1 MAIHIN
7 DLKNL
12 KMYRG
17 TNKLFIPLAKDNNKK
32 GSLIYLLTP
41 NLDSS
46 IDMINSPMVINRNW
60 FKSYYV
66 DKSINAIIKSDTG
79 EIQEFVQYEDDTVVA
94 LMEGKLSSKDRKKLP
109 DSEFGIPETRSFP
122 LNDVAHVKAAIR
134 MFNHCPVEHEEKL
147 AKRIIKKIKQ
157 YGITD
162 IEVSEENRFH
172 EFWHPIK
179 ETDASYLFP
188 FPMEYITDYR
198 FTHYKKA
205 DEIKKESKECL
216 KIVKNPMDFKP
227 VSEMFTNAKFLVKC
241 YDEEENL
248 AGFAVAYKHPIYG
261 WEYGVYLEDS
271 CFDNDDAKE
280 EITKYLIYVYREYMY
295 SNQGLNSTKRYDINV
310 FSINRDKVL
319 IKNIKLSYFQKNIL
333 GNLKKNILGKEEPKT
348 ERKMQ
353 YPVVTININLFG
365 SQIVK
370 QEAAVYK
377 KNRFPFYSYEI
388 GKDGEHKWYE
398 QKSPL
403 IKVYMSKD
411 EQNKFIKY
419 ELPFLTIEARSDGKK
434 AYYRTK
440 TLFKD
445 TTIEK
450 DINNESF
457 SLKNVIGETYL
468 QIGNMAYFPNDDIFY
483 EDAVDNKLRQY
494 MYDDRIRTQK
504 ELFDVYAVV
513 KDQCPVI
520 KLTKVNVA
528 AYKGLN
534 LFFDISY
541 YNKLFIDNNNKLG
554 EQGLK
559 VYAET
564 LHRFLNN
571 KSIDK
576 EYKLKTI
583 FIPVLDYYNKN
594 ANVFDY
600 TKDINPIST
609 IVRLIKKGNF
619 DQLKKIF
626 GSNDVIFFGQ
636 NSYFKVNFS
645 EFQKSQLPKFI
656 TNINNIFNRAVPTDD
671 EMVQDSP
678 DAIVTDIV
686 DKLEK
691 SQGIELYGALG
702 SLSVLTKMA
711 EKPVPDNKT
720 KEGKKE
726 TQTKPQK
733 SSEPKKSTPKQV
745 KPKDKDDKVKTEKE
759 VSKEVTEKKKEELVA
774 KIQDAAAT
782 STSTEEAL
790 DKLDN
795 DEYIANLIQ
804 DISDEESTEIK
815 ASATRKARINTL
827 SDDLKTKKIKGKSVR
842 ELIEK
847 SEDIADNKPLEVTS
861 ANINSINNDQWDNL
875 QYINFNEEYD
885 VDEDI
890 MAILNFFSTRTV
902 PVGIRDVQVENT
914 TTSED
919 LKETWTVQCEDIS
932 GTRFNLKFDIP
943 LLKNNRFMR
952 IKGNDKT
959 INAQLMNLPIIKT
972 ESDTA
977 QITTNY
983 NKIFFYQFGSAIG
996 KSNVVTG
1003 KLIKALDKYTGK
1015 SIITRNGS
1023 NNITALKYEIPMDY
1037 ADIGK
1042 GYVTISYKG
1051 TTFYFD
1057 QDEIREKYADKID
1070 LSKGLP
1076 IGYDGKQIIYSDG
1089 SKFCASI
1096 IVETLYEDKEFAQ
1109 YYDEAKPSVKYAYSQ
1124 ASILNTKIPVIVICA
1139 YCEGLIKT
1147 LNKAMIE
1154 YKVVDKREKVDVTE
1168 WDMIK
1173 FSDGYIYYKIN
1184 YNSSLLMNGLKECN
1198 TESYSIKDINTK
1210 TMWTE
1215 QLDHFGGRIKA
1226 DGLDNFYDLMFDPI
1240 TKRVCK
1246 MYKLPEEFC
1255 EGLIYSNN
1263 LLSDTK
1269 FNKHTDIS
1277 GNRFRTNE
1285 IIAGYAY
1292 KELAKSYA
1300 DYRTKLKKQGKA
1312 TMTIKQSAI
1321 IDAIMADSTAS
1332 DASTIND
1339 LWYAEANNTVSFK
1352 GLSGLNSDRSY
1363 SLEKR
1368 TFDESMINTVGMST
1382 GFAGTVGVSRVA
1394 TTNANVNGKRGYI
1407 SGEVDK
1413 NKMNDVN
1420 TMTTAEN
1427 LTPMCTTH
1435 DDPFRLAMSYVQRTK
1450 HDMRV
1455 AGGDPLLITNGMDD
1469 ALSVFTPDVFT
1480 FNAKQDGR
1488 VIERD
1493 DDHIVVQ
1500 YGDGSIDY
1508 VDLNN
1513 KVYKNSDGGFY
1524 TSIKLE
1530 PAKGLGKTVKKG
1542 QLIAYDPQS
1551 YTVNCGYDD
1560 SATYNQ
1566 GTFAKIAIITSDKG
1580 FEDSCVVSSY
1590 LSDALSSNVIMEVPV
1605 TLSKNTNVFNMVKP
1619 GDKVQEGDPLL
1630 IIQNT
1635 FEDNDVNVLLKN
1647 LVDDEDTVT
1656 SLGRIP
1662 IKSHNTGY
1670 IEDIRIYRTCEL
1682 DEMSPSLKKIVTEY
1696 EKKENKRA
1704 AQVAKY
1710 DETLAKQYKA
1720 QKLEQDGKLKG
1731 VEDGV
1736 LIEIFVSYK
1745 DDFSVGDKLIFLGA
1759 QKGVAK
1765 EVIPAGQEPTSSYR
1779 PNEPIDAIASML
1791 SFDKRMCCAP
1801 LQYTLIGK
1809 GLVELDRQVKDI
1821 MGIKQEYSIRHDFK

>member
-1 MAIHIN
+1 
-7 DLKNL
+7 
-12 KMYRG
+12 
-17 TNKLFIPLAKDNNKK
+17 
-32 GSLIYLLTP
+32 
-41 NLDSS
+41 
-46 IDMINSPMVINRNW
+46 
-60 FKSYYV
+60 
-66 DKSINAIIKSDTG
+66 
-79 EIQEFVQYEDDTVVA
+79 
-94 LMEGKLSSKDRKKLP
+94 
-109 DSEFGIPETRSFP
+109 
-122 LNDVAHVKAAIR
+122 
-134 MFNHCPVEHEEKL
+134 
-147 AKRIIKKIKQ
+147 
-157 YGITD
+157 
-162 IEVSEENRFH
+162 
-172 EFWHPIK
+172 
-179 ETDASYLFP
+179 
-188 FPMEYITDYR
+188 MEYITDYR
-198 FTHYKKA
+198 FTHYKK
-205 DEIKKESKECL
+205 DEIKPEVKECMSL
-216 KIVKNPMDFKP
+216 VKNPLDIKP
-227 VSEMFTNAKFLVKC
+227 VSEMMTNARFLVKC
-241 YDEEENL
+241 YDEENNL
-248 AGFAVAYKHPIYG
+248 AGFAVAYKHPVYG
-261 WEYGVYLEDS
+261 WEYGVYLDDD
-271 CFDNDDAKE
+271 CFDNEDAKE

-295 SNQGLNSTKRYDINV
+295 SHQGLTNTKLFNINV
-310 FSINRDKVL
+310 FSINRDKTL
-319 IKNIKLSYFQKNIL
+319 IKNIKLSYIQKNNAL
-333 GNLKKNILGKEEPKT
+333 GKAIKLNALGKEK
-348 ERKMQ
+348 ERKGF
-353 YPVVTININLFG
+353 YPLVNININVFG

-370 QEAAVYK
+370 QE
-377 KNRFPFYSYEI
+377 SCSI
-388 GKDGEHKWYE
+388 
-398 QKSPL
+398 
-403 IKVYMSKD
+403 
-411 EQNKFIKY
+411 
-419 ELPFLTIEARSDGKK
+419 
-434 AYYRTK
+434 
-440 TLFKD
+440 
-445 TTIEK
+445 
-450 DINNESF
+450 
-457 SLKNVIGETYL
+457 IGENCIR
-468 QIGNMAYFPNDDIFY
+468 IGDRAYFPNDEIFY

-504 ELFDVYAVV
+504 ELFDVYGVI
-513 KDQCPVI
+513 KSSCPSI

-534 LFFDISY
+534 LYFDISY
-541 YNKLFIDNNNKLG
+541 YNNLFIENNTKLG

-564 LHRFLNN
+564 LRRFLNN
-571 KSIDK
+571 KTIDK
-576 EYKLKTI
+576 EYKVKTI

-594 ANVFDY
+594 ANIFDY

-609 IVRLIKKGNF
+609 IVRLIKKGNSE
-619 DQLKKIF
+619 LIHKIF
-626 GSNDVIFFGQ
+626 GNNNVIFFGQ

-645 EFQKSQLPKFI
+645 NFQKSQLPRFI
-656 TNINNIFNRAVPTDD
+656 TNINNIFNKSIPTDD

-702 SLSVLTKMA
+702 ALSILSKSA
-711 EKPVPDNKT
+711 EKSIPDNKT
-720 KEGKKE
+720 KTGTKE
-726 TQTKPQK
+726 TQTKPK
-733 SSEPKKSTPKQV
+733 EDKKPVQKQV
-745 KPKDKDDKVKTEKE
+745 KVKDKTTDKPKSEKE
-759 VSKEVTEKKKEELVA
+759 VSKEVTEKKKEELVSR
-774 KIQDAAAT
+774 IQNAAET
-782 STSTEEAL
+782 STSTEEAI
-790 DKLDN
+790 DKLNN

-804 DISDEESTEIK
+804 DIADEESTEIK

-827 SDDLKTKKIKGKSVR
+827 SDDLKGKKVKGKSVK

-847 SEDIADNKPLEVTS
+847 SEDIADSKPLEVTS

-932 GTRFNLKFDIP
+932 GTRFTLKFDIP

-1003 KLIKALDKYTGK
+1003 KLIKALNNYTGK

-1096 IVETLYEDKEFAQ
+1096 IAEALCEDKEFAQ

-1124 ASILNTKIPVIVICA
+1124 ASILNTKMPVIVICA

-1147 LNKAMIE
+1147 LNKAAIE
-1154 YKVVDKREKVDVTE
+1154 YKITDKREKYDVTE
-1168 WDMIK
+1168 WDIIK

-1198 TESYSIKDINTK
+1198 TEDYSIKDINTK

-1226 DGLDNFYDLMFDPI
+1226 DGLDNFNDLMFDPI
-1240 TKRVCK
+1240 TQRVCR
-1246 MYKLPEEFC
+1246 MYKLPEEFV

-1269 FNKHTDIS
+1269 FNKHTDIT
-1277 GNRFRTNE
+1277 GNRFRSNE
-1285 IIAGYAY
+1285 IIAGYTY
-1292 KELAKSYA
+1292 KELSKSYA

-1368 TFDESMINTVGMST
+1368 TYDESMTNVIGMST
-1382 GFAGTVGVSRVA
+1382 GFAGTVGVTRVA
-1394 TTNANVNGKRGYI
+1394 TTNANINSKRGYI
-1407 SGEVDK
+1407 ADSSNDK
-1413 NKMNDVN
+1413 SKMNDVN
-1420 TMTTAEN
+1420 TMTVAEN

-1469 ALSVFTPDVFT
+1469 ALSIFTPDVFT

-1488 VIERD
+1488 IIERD

-1500 YGDGSIDY
+1500 YKDGSIDY

-1530 PAKGLGKTVKKG
+1530 PSKDLGKTVKKG

-1560 SATYNQ
+1560 NATYNQ
-1566 GTFAKIAIITSDKG
+1566 GTLAKIAIITSDKG

-1590 LSDALSSNVIMEVPV
+1590 ISDALSSNVIMEVPV
-1605 TLSKNTNVFNMVKP
+1605 TLSKNTNVFNMVNV

-1662 IKSHNTGY
+1662 IKSNNTGY
-1670 IEDIRIYRTCEL
+1670 IEDIRIYRTCEI

-1696 EKKENKRA
+1696 EKKENKKA
-1704 AQVAKY
+1704 SQVAKY

-1765 EVIPAGQEPTSSYR
+1765 EVIPEGEEPTSSYR
-1779 PNEPIDAIASML
+1779 PEEPIDAIASMV

-1801 LQYTLIGK
+1801 LQYTLMSK
-1809 GLVELDRQVKDI
+1809 ALVELDRQVKDI
-1821 MGIKQEYSIRHDFK
+1821 MGIKHENNIRHEFK

>member
-1 MAIHIN
+1 MAVHVN

-17 TNKLFIPLAKDNNKK
+17 ANKLFIPLAKDDNKK

-41 NLDSS
+41 DLNSS
-46 IDMINSPMVINRNW
+46 IDMINSEMIINRNW
-60 FKSYYV
+60 FKSYFV
-66 DKSINAIIKSDTG
+66 DKSINAIIKTDTG
-79 EIQEFVQYEDDTVVA
+79 EIQEFVQYEDETVTA
-94 LMEGKLSSKDRKKLP
+94 LLEGKLKAKERNKLP

-157 YGITD
+157 YNITD
-162 IEVSEENRFH
+162 IHVSEENRFN
-172 EFWHPIK
+172 EYFKPIK

-188 FPMEYITDYR
+188 FPIEYVTDYR
-198 FTHYKKA
+198 FTHYKKEK
-205 DEIKKESKECL
+205 EIKAHTKECL
-216 KIVKNPMDFKP
+216 AIVKNSSDIRN
-227 VSEMFTNAKFLVKC
+227 VSEMFTSTKFLIMC
-241 YDEEENL
+241 YDEEETL
-248 AGFAVAYKHPIYG
+248 AGFGLAYKHPIYG
-261 WEYGVYLEDS
+261 WEYGIYLEDS
-271 CFDNDDAKE
+271 CFANLDARE
-280 EITKYLIYVYREYMY
+280 EITKYLIYILKEYNY
-295 SNQGLNSTKRYDINV
+295 THQGPNSTKIESINV
-310 FSINRDKVL
+310 FSINNDKEL
-319 IKNIKLSYFQKNIL
+319 IKRIKLSYF
-333 GNLKKNILGKEEPKT
+333 KK
-348 ERKMQ
+348 
-353 YPVVTININLFG
+353 NLFG
-365 SQIVK
+365 KKKERKKDRTMCYPMVSISLFSINMSTVANVK
-370 QEAAVYK
+370 D
-377 KNRFPFYSYEI
+377 S
-388 GKDGEHKWYE
+388 
-398 QKSPL
+398 
-403 IKVYMSKD
+403 KVVK
-411 EQNKFIKY
+411 
-419 ELPFLTIEARSDGKK
+419 
-434 AYYRTK
+434 
-440 TLFKD
+440 
-445 TTIEK
+445 
-450 DINNESF
+450 ESF
-457 SLKNVIGETYL
+457 SLNNVIGETYI
-468 QIGNMAYFPNDDIFY
+468 QIGENAYFPTDDIFY

-513 KDQCPVI
+513 KDQCPSI
-520 KLTKVNVA
+520 KFTKLNVSQ
-528 AYKGLN
+528 YKGLN

-541 YNKLFIDNNNKLG
+541 YNRLFIENNNKLG

-559 VYAET
+559 VYSET
-564 LHRFLNN
+564 LRRFLNN
-571 KSIDK
+571 KTIDK
-576 EYKLKTI
+576 EYSVKTI
-583 FIPVLDYYNKN
+583 FIPVLDYYHKD
-594 ANVFDY
+594 ANIFDY
-600 TKDINPIST
+600 NKDLNPISA
-609 IVRLIKKGNF
+609 IVRLIKRDKLDELKG
-619 DQLKKIF
+619 IF
-626 GSNDVIFFGQ
+626 GNNNVIFFGQ
-636 NSYFKVNFS
+636 SSYFKVNFH
-645 EFQKSQLPKFI
+645 EFNKTQLQRFI
-656 TNINNIFNRAVPTDD
+656 ANINNIFNRSIPTDD
-671 EMVQDSP
+671 EMVTDSP

-686 DKLEK
+686 DQIEK
-691 SQGIELYGALG
+691 SQNVELYGALG
-702 SLSVLTKMA
+702 KLSILSKSK
-711 EKPVPDNKT
+711 EEPKPDNKT
-720 KEGKKE
+720 KDGKKE

-733 SSEPKKSTPKQV
+733 SSEEPVKKATSTKQV
-745 KPKDKDDKVKTEKE
+745 KVKDKNDVPKTEKE
-759 VSKEVTEKKKEELVA
+759 VAKEVTEKKKEELVA

-795 DEYIANLIQ
+795 DDYIANLIQ
-804 DISDEESTEIK
+804 DISDEESTEVK
-815 ASATRKARINTL
+815 ASATRKARINSL
-827 SDDLKTKKIKGKSVR
+827 SDEFQKKNVKGKSVK
-842 ELIEK
+842 ELIQA
-847 SEDIADNKPLEVTS
+847 SELTYDGKALQTTS

-885 VDEDI
+885 VNEDI
-890 MAILNFFSTRTV
+890 VNILHFFSTRTV
-902 PVGIRDVQVENT
+902 PVGIIDIDVVDT
-914 TTSED
+914 STSED
-919 LKETWTVQCEDIS
+919 LKETWTVKCEDIG
-932 GTRFNLKFDIP
+932 GTRFSLKFDIP
-943 LLKNNRFMR
+943 LLKNHRFMR

-1015 SIITRNGS
+1015 AIMTRNGS
-1023 NNITALKYEIPMDY
+1023 NSMTALKYEIPMDY

-1042 GYVTISYKG
+1042 GYVTISYKN

-1057 QDEIREKYADKID
+1057 QDEIREKYSDKID

-1076 IGYDGKQIIYSDG
+1076 IGYDGKQVIYSDG

-1096 IVETLYEDKEFAQ
+1096 IAEALMEDKEFAQ

-1147 LNKAMIE
+1147 LNKAGIE
-1154 YKVVDKREKVDVTE
+1154 YKVSDKRERLDVTE
-1168 WDMIK
+1168 WDTIR
-1173 FSDGYIYYKIN
+1173 FSDGYISYKIN

-1198 TESYSIKDINTK
+1198 TEDYSIKDINTK

-1240 TKRVCK
+1240 TARVCE
-1246 MYKLPEEFC
+1246 MYKLPHQFV
-1255 EGLIYSNN
+1255 EGLVYSSN

-1368 TFDESMINTVGMST
+1368 TYDESMINTVGMST
-1382 GFAGTVGVSRVA
+1382 GFAATVGVTRVV
-1394 TTNANVNGKRGYI
+1394 TTNANVNSKRGYI
-1407 SGEVDK
+1407 SGDVDK
-1413 NKMNDVN
+1413 KKMNDVN

-1469 ALSVFTPDVFT
+1469 ALSVFTPDVFS

-1488 VIERD
+1488 IIEED
-1493 DDHIVVQ
+1493 ADHIVVQ
-1500 YGDGSIDY
+1500 YKDGSIDF

-1524 TSIKLE
+1524 TSIKLKK
-1530 PAKGLGKTVKKG
+1530 ADGLGKTVKKG
-1542 QLIAYDPQS
+1542 QLIAYDPMS
-1551 YTVNCGYDD
+1551 YTTNCGYDD
-1560 SATYNQ
+1560 NATYNQ
-1566 GTFAKIAIITSDKG
+1566 GTLAKIAIVTSDKG
-1580 FEDSCVVSSY
+1580 FEDSCIVSSY
-1590 LSDALSSNVIMEVPV
+1590 MSDALSTNIIMVVPV
-1605 TLSKNTNVFNMVKP
+1605 TLSKNTNVFNMVKV

-1662 IKSHNTGY
+1662 IKSHNTGF
-1670 IEDIRIYRTCEL
+1670 IEDIKISRTCEL
-1682 DEMSPSLKKIVTEY
+1682 DEMSPSLKKIVSEY
-1696 EKKENKRA
+1696 EREKNRRA

-1710 DETLAKQYKA
+1710 DETLAKQYRC
-1720 QKLEQDGKLKG
+1720 QKLEQDGKLKN

-1736 LIEIFVSYK
+1736 LIEIFVTYK

-1765 EVIPAGQEPTSSYR
+1765 EVIPEGQEPTSSYR
-1779 PNEPIDAIASML
+1779 PDEPIDAIASMV

-1801 LQYTLIGK
+1801 LQYTLMGK
-1809 GLVELDRQVKDI
+1809 VLVELDRQVKDI
-1821 MGIKQEYSIRHDFK
+1821 MGIKQDYTIRHDFK

>member
-7 DLKNL
+7 DLKDL
-12 KMYRG
+12 KMYKG
-17 TNKLFIPLAKDNNKK
+17 TNKLFIPLDKDDNKK

-41 NLDSS
+41 DINSS
-46 IDMINSPMVINRNW
+46 IDMINSPMIINRNW

-66 DKSINAIIKSDTG
+66 DKSINAIIKPTTG
-79 EIQEFVQYEDDTVVA
+79 EIQEFVQYEDETVQA
-94 LMEGKLSSKDRKKLP
+94 LLEGKLKAKDRNKLDKK
-109 DSEFGIPETRSFP
+109 DFGIPETRSFP
-122 LNDVAHVKAAIR
+122 LNDITHVKAAIR
-134 MFNHCPVEHEEKL
+134 MFNHCPVEYEKKL
-147 AKRIIKKIKQ
+147 ARNIIKKVKE
-157 YGITD
+157 YNITD
-162 IEVSEENRFH
+162 IEVSEENRLH
-172 EFWHPIK
+172 AYWKPIK
-179 ETDASYLFP
+179 ETNSRYLFP
-188 FPMEYITDYR
+188 FPIEYITDYR
-198 FTHYKKA
+198 FAHFNKS
-205 DEIKKESKECL
+205 DDIKKETKECMS
-216 KIVKNPMDFKP
+216 IVKNPIDFKP
-227 VSEMFTNAKFLVKC
+227 VGEMFTNAKFLVKC

-261 WEYGVYLEDS
+261 WEYGVYLEDDS
-271 CFDNDDAKE
+271 FDNEDAKE
-280 EITKYLIYVYREYMY
+280 EITKYLIYVFKEYCY
-295 SNQGLNSTKRYDINV
+295 TTQTPTKTKIDSINV
-310 FSINRDKVL
+310 FSINRDKQL
-319 IKNIKLSYFQKNIL
+319 IKNIKTSFFKKTLL
-333 GNLKKNILGKEEPKT
+333 GDADKRFK
-348 ERKMQ
+348 ERKFT
-353 YPVVTININLFG
+353 YPNVSISLAVFNND
-365 SQIVK
+365 SVK
-370 QEAAVYK
+370 E
-377 KNRFPFYSYEI
+377 
-388 GKDGEHKWYE
+388 
-398 QKSPL
+398 
-403 IKVYMSKD
+403 
-411 EQNKFIKY
+411 
-419 ELPFLTIEARSDGKK
+419 
-434 AYYRTK
+434 
-440 TLFKD
+440 
-445 TTIEK
+445 
-450 DINNESF
+450 ESF
-457 SLKNVIGETYL
+457 SINNVIGETYL
-468 QIGNMAYFPNDDIFY
+468 QIGDMVYFPTDDIFY
-483 EDAVDNKLRQY
+483 EDAVDNKLRNY

-504 ELFDVYAVV
+504 ELFDVYKVV
-513 KDQCPVI
+513 KDQCPSI
-520 KLTKVNVA
+520 KFTKVNVSQ
-528 AYKGLN
+528 YKGLN
-534 LFFDISY
+534 LFFDVSY
-541 YNKLFIDNNNKLG
+541 YNRLFIENNTKLG

-559 VYAET
+559 VYSET
-564 LHRFLNN
+564 LYRFLNN
-571 KSIDK
+571 KTIDK
-576 EYKLKTI
+576 EYKTKTI
-583 FIPVLDYYNKN
+583 FIPILDYYNKDVN
-594 ANVFDY
+594 IFDY
-600 TKDINPIST
+600 NKDLNPISL
-609 IVRLIKKGNF
+609 IVRMIKRNNL
-619 DQLKKIF
+619 DQIKKIF
-626 GSNDVIFFGQ
+626 GNNNVIFFGQ
-636 NSYFKVNFS
+636 NTYFKINFYD
-645 EFQKSQLPKFI
+645 FNKTKLQKFI
-656 TNINNIFNRAVPTDD
+656 TNINNIFNRSIPTDD
-671 EMVQDSP
+671 EMIQDSP

-686 DKLEK
+686 DKIEK
-691 SQGIELYGALG
+691 SQNIQLYGALG
-702 SLSVLTKMA
+702 KLSILSKLE

-720 KEGKKE
+720 KTGDKE
-726 TQTKPQK
+726 PQIKPKEVSKK
-733 SSEPKKSTPKQV
+733 SSKPV
-745 KPKDKDDKVKTEKE
+745 KVKDKDDKPKTEKE
-759 VSKEVTEKKKEELVA
+759 ISKEVTEKKKEELIA

-795 DEYIANLIQ
+795 DEYISNLIQ

-815 ASATRKARINTL
+815 ASATRKARINAL
-827 SDDLKTKKIKGKSVR
+827 SDNLKNKNVKGKSVR
-842 ELIEK
+842 ELIEM
-847 SEDIADNKPLEVTS
+847 SEDTADDKPLEVSS

-875 QYINFNEEYD
+875 QYINFNKDYN

-919 LKETWTVQCEDIS
+919 LKETWTVQCEDIA

-1003 KLIKALDKYTGK
+1003 KLIKALSKYTGK
-1015 SIITRNGS
+1015 SIMTRNGS

-1042 GYVTISYKG
+1042 GYVTISYKN
-1051 TTFYFD
+1051 TIFYFD

-1089 SKFCASI
+1089 SKFCSAI
-1096 IVETLYEDKEFAQ
+1096 IAEVLCEDKEFAQ
-1109 YYDEAKPSVKYAYSQ
+1109 YYDDAKPSVKYTYSQ
-1124 ASILNTKIPVIVICA
+1124 ASILNTRMPVIVICA

-1154 YKVVDKREKVDVTE
+1154 YKVSDKRERLDVTE
-1168 WDMIK
+1168 WDTIRFK
-1173 FSDGYIYYKIN
+1173 DGYISYKIN
-1184 YNSSLLMNGLKECN
+1184 YNSTLLMNGLKECN
-1198 TESYSIKDINTK
+1198 TEDYSIKDINTK
-1210 TMWTE
+1210 SMWTE
-1215 QLDHFGGRIKA
+1215 QLDFFGGRIKA

-1255 EGLIYSNN
+1255 DALIYSNN

-1285 IIAGYAY
+1285 IIAGYTY
-1292 KELAKSYA
+1292 KVLSKAYA

-1312 TMTIKQSAI
+1312 TMTIKQSAV

-1368 TFDESMINTVGMST
+1368 TYDESMTNVLGMST
-1382 GFAGTVGVSRVA
+1382 GFASTVGVTRVV
-1394 TTNANVNGKRGYI
+1394 TTNANVSSKRGYI
-1407 SGEVDK
+1407 TDGSNDK
-1413 NKMNDVN
+1413 SKMNDVN

-1480 FNAKQDGR
+1480 FNAKQDGN

-1500 YGDGSIDY
+1500 YKDGSIDY

-1524 TSIKLE
+1524 TSIKLK
-1530 PAKGLGKTVKKG
+1530 PAEKLGKTVKKG

-1566 GTFAKIAIITSDKG
+1566 GTLAKIAIITSDKG
-1580 FEDSCVVSSY
+1580 FEDSCIVSSY
-1590 LSDALSSNVIMEVPV
+1590 ISDALSSNVIMEVPV
-1605 TLSKNTNVFNMVKP
+1605 TLSKSTNIFNMVKV

-1656 SLGRIP
+1656 SRGRIP
-1662 IKSHNTGY
+1662 IKSDNTGY
-1670 IEDIRIYRTCEL
+1670 IEDIKIYRTC
-1682 DEMSPSLKKIVTEY
+1682 DIDDTMSPSLKKIVTEY

-1704 AQVAKY
+1704 NQVAKY
-1710 DETLAKQYKA
+1710 DETLSKQYKA
-1720 QKLEQDGKLKG
+1720 QKLDQEGKLKA

-1736 LIEIFVSYK
+1736 LIEFFINYK

-1779 PNEPIDAIASML
+1779 PDEPIDAIASML
-1791 SFDKRMCCAP
+1791 SFDKRMCAAP
-1801 LQYTLIGK
+1801 LQYTLMGK
-1809 GLVELDRQVKDI
+1809 ALVELDRQVKDI
-1821 MGIKQEYSIRHDFK
+1821 MGIKYDVTVRHDFK

>member
-1 MAIHIN
+1 MAIHVN

-17 TNKLFIPLAKDNNKK
+17 SNKLFIPLDKDDNKK

-41 NLDSS
+41 DISSS
-46 IDMINSPMVINRNW
+46 IDMINNPMIINRNW

-66 DKSINAIIKSDTG
+66 DKSINAIIKADTG
-79 EIQEFVQYEDDTVVA
+79 EIQEFVQYEDETVQA
-94 LMEGKLSSKDRKKLP
+94 FINEGKLSSKKRKELP

-134 MFNHCPVEHEEKL
+134 MFNHCPVEYEKKL
-147 AKRIIKKIKQ
+147 AKNIIKKVKQ

-162 IEVSEENRFH
+162 IEVSEENRLH
-172 EFWHPIK
+172 AFWKPIK
-179 ETDASYLFP
+179 EAKYTTYP
-188 FPMEYITDYR
+188 FPIEFLTDYR
-198 FTHYKKA
+198 FSYYKSEK
-205 DEIKKESKECL
+205 EIKAETKECL
-216 KIVKNPMDFKP
+216 SIVKNPLDFKP
-227 VSEMFTNAKFLVKC
+227 VGEMFVKAKFLVKC
-241 YDEEENL
+241 HDEEDNL
-248 AGFAVAYKHPIYG
+248 AGFAVAYKHPVYG
-261 WEYGVYLEDS
+261 IEYCVYLEDDS
-271 CFDNDDAKE
+271 FDNEDAKE
-280 EITKYLIYVYREYMY
+280 EITRYLILVFRDYMY
-295 SNQGLNSTKRYDINV
+295 THQTKDRIVPVY
-310 FSINRDKVL
+310 SINRDKTL
-319 IKNIKLSYFQKNIL
+319 IKRIKTSYIQDGSALDRAIA
-333 GNLKKNILGKEEPKT
+333 LKALGKTHTPSEK
-348 ERKMQ
+348 
-353 YPVVTININLFG
+353 YPVVYIDMEKLG
-365 SQIVK
+365 KK
-370 QEAAVYK
+370 QEDVK
-377 KNRFPFYSYEI
+377 
-388 GKDGEHKWYE
+388 
-398 QKSPL
+398 
-403 IKVYMSKD
+403 
-411 EQNKFIKY
+411 
-419 ELPFLTIEARSDGKK
+419 
-434 AYYRTK
+434 
-440 TLFKD
+440 
-445 TTIEK
+445 
-450 DINNESF
+450 ESF
-457 SLKNVIGETYL
+457 SVNNVIGETYL
-468 QIGNMAYFPNDDIFY
+468 QIGENVYFPNDDIFY

-504 ELFDVYAVV
+504 ELLDVYKVV
-513 KDQCPVI
+513 KSQCPVI
-520 KLTKVNVA
+520 KFTKTDVSM
-528 AYKGLN
+528 YKGLN

-541 YNKLFIDNNNKLG
+541 YNKLFIDNNTRLG
-554 EQGLK
+554 EQGLR
-559 VYAET
+559 VYSET
-564 LHRFLNN
+564 LKRFLNN
-571 KSIDK
+571 KTIDK
-576 EYKLKTI
+576 EYKTKTI
-583 FIPVLDYYNKN
+583 FIPVLDYYHKDV
-594 ANVFDY
+594 NVFDY
-600 TKDINPIST
+600 NKDLNPIST
-609 IVRLIKKGNF
+609 IVRLVKRNKF
-619 DQLKKIF
+619 EELKRIF
-626 GSNDVIFFGQ
+626 GNNNVIFFGY
-636 NSYFKVNFS
+636 NTYFKVNFG
-645 EFQKSQLPKFI
+645 EFQKSQLQRFI
-656 TNINNIFNRAVPTDD
+656 SNINNIFNKSVPVDD

-686 DKLEK
+686 DKIEK
-691 SQGIELYGALG
+691 SQNIELYGALG
-702 SLSVLTKMA
+702 KLSILSKLE
-711 EKPVPDNKT
+711 EKPEPDNKT
-720 KEGKKE
+720 KDGKKE

-733 SSEPKKSTPKQV
+733 SSESKKPTSTKQV
-745 KPKDKDDKVKTEKE
+745 KVKDKDDKPKTEKQ

-795 DEYIANLIQ
+795 DEYISNLIQ

-815 ASATRKARINTL
+815 ASATRKARINSL
-827 SDDLKTKKIKGKSVR
+827 SDDFKKKNIKGKSVK

-847 SEDIADNKPLEVTS
+847 SEETSDGKALEVTS

-875 QYINFNEEYD
+875 QYINFNNEYD

-932 GTRFNLKFDIP
+932 GTRFSLKFDIP

-972 ESDTA
+972 EADTA

-1003 KLIKALDKYTGK
+1003 KLIKALDKYSGK
-1015 SIITRNGS
+1015 SIMTRNGS

-1042 GYVTISYKG
+1042 GYVTISYKN

-1089 SKFCASI
+1089 SKFCAAI
-1096 IVETLYEDKEFAQ
+1096 IAETLCEDKEFAEH
-1109 YYDEAKPSVKYAYSQ
+1109 YDAAKPSVKYTYSQ
-1124 ASILNTKIPVIVICA
+1124 ASILNTKMPVIVICA

-1147 LNKAMIE
+1147 LNKAAIE
-1154 YKVVDKREKVDVTE
+1154 YKISDKREKLDVTE
-1168 WDMIK
+1168 WDTIRFK
-1173 FSDGYIYYKIN
+1173 DGYLSYKIN
-1184 YNSSLLMNGLKECN
+1184 YNSSLLMNGLKECD
-1198 TESYSIKDINTK
+1198 TEDYSIKDINTK

-1240 TKRVCK
+1240 TQRVCR
-1246 MYKLPEEFC
+1246 MYKLPEEFVD
-1255 EGLIYSNN
+1255 GLIYSNN

-1285 IIAGYAY
+1285 IIAGYTY
-1292 KELAKSYA
+1292 KELSKAYA

-1368 TFDESMINTVGMST
+1368 TYDESMTNVLGMST
-1382 GFAGTVGVSRVA
+1382 GFAGTVGVTRVA
-1394 TTNANVNGKRGYI
+1394 TTNANVNSKRGYI
-1407 SGEVDK
+1407 ADNSDAKK
-1413 NKMNDVN
+1413 NMNDVN
-1420 TMTTAEN
+1420 TMTVAEN

-1455 AGGDPLLITNGMDD
+1455 DGGDPLLITNGMDD

-1480 FNAKQDGR
+1480 FNAKSDGKI
-1488 VIERD
+1488 IERD
-1493 DDHIVVQ
+1493 EDHIVVQ
-1500 YGDGSIDY
+1500 YDDGNIDY

-1530 PAKGLGKTVKKG
+1530 PAKRLSTRIKKG
-1542 QLIAYDPQS
+1542 QLIAYDPKS

-1560 SATYNQ
+1560 NATYNQ
-1566 GTFAKIAIITSDKG
+1566 GTLAKIAIITSDKG

-1590 LSDALSSNVIMEVPV
+1590 ISDALSSSVIMEVPV
-1605 TLSKNTNVFNMVKP
+1605 TLSKNTNVFNMVKVGEP
-1619 GDKVQEGDPLL
+1619 VQEGDPLL

-1662 IKSHNTGY
+1662 IKSHNTGV
-1670 IEDIRIYRTCEL
+1670 IEDIRIYRTCEIE
-1682 DEMSPSLKKIVTEY
+1682 EMSPSLKKIVTEY
-1696 EKKENKRA
+1696 ERKENRKA
-1704 AQVAKY
+1704 SQVAKY

-1736 LIEIFVSYK
+1736 LIEIFVAYK

-1765 EVIPAGQEPTSSYR
+1765 EVIPEGEEPTSSYR
-1779 PNEPIDAIASML
+1779 PNEPIDAIASDV
-1791 SFDKRMCCAP
+1791 SFQKRMCCAP
-1801 LQYTLIGK
+1801 LQYTLMGK

-1821 MGIKQEYSIRHDFK
+1821 MGIKQEYSVRHKF

>member
-1 MAIHIN
+1 MAIHVN

-12 KMYRG
+12 RMYKG
-17 TNKLFIPLAKDNNKK
+17 TNKLFIPLAEDDNKK
-32 GSLIYLLTP
+32 GSLVYLLTP
-41 NLDSS
+41 SLESS
-46 IDMINSPMVINRNW
+46 INMINSEMVINRKW

-66 DKSINAIIKSDTG
+66 DKSINAVIKADTG
-79 EIQEFVQYEDDTVVA
+79 EIQEFVHYDDPNIVA
-94 LMEGKLSSKDRKKLP
+94 ITEGKLKSKDRNKLP
-109 DSEFGIPETRSFP
+109 DSEFGIPETRQFP
-122 LNDVAHVKAAIR
+122 LNDAAHVKAAIR
-134 MFNHCPVEHEEKL
+134 MFNHCPVEYEEKL
-147 AKRIIKKIKQ
+147 AKNIIKKIKKF
-157 YGITD
+157 GVTD

-172 EFWHPIK
+172 EYWKPIK
-179 ETDASYLFP
+179 ELDASYLFP
-188 FPMEYITDYR
+188 FPIEYITDYR
-198 FTHYKKA
+198 FTHFKKA
-205 DEIKKESKECL
+205 AEIKKESKECL
-216 KIVKNPMDFKP
+216 DIVQPQDYRNVAD
-227 VSEMFTNAKFLVKC
+227 MFANARFLVKC
-241 YDEEENL
+241 YNEDESL
-248 AGFAVAYKHPIYG
+248 AGFGVAYKHPIYG
-261 WEYGVYLEDS
+261 WEYGIYLEES
-271 CFDNDDAKE
+271 SFVNAEAKE
-280 EITKYLIYVYREYMY
+280 EITKYLIYVFREYNY
-295 SNQGLNSTKRYDINV
+295 CHQGPNNTKSEYMNV
-310 FSINRDKVL
+310 FSINRDKEL
-319 IKNIKLSYFQKNIL
+319 IKKLKLSYFKKSLLGDKFKEPRKKDKNM
-333 GNLKKNILGKEEPKT
+333 T
-348 ERKMQ
+348 
-353 YPVVTININLFG
+353 YPMVCININILA
-365 SQIVK
+365 K
-370 QEAAVYK
+370 QTVAQVESV
-377 KNRFPFYSYEI
+377 S
-388 GKDGEHKWYE
+388 
-398 QKSPL
+398 L
-403 IKVYMSKD
+403 
-411 EQNKFIKY
+411 
-419 ELPFLTIEARSDGKK
+419 
-434 AYYRTK
+434 
-440 TLFKD
+440 
-445 TTIEK
+445 
-450 DINNESF
+450 NE
-457 SLKNVIGETYL
+457 VIHNGIR
-468 QIGNMAYFPNDDIFY
+468 IGNMAYFPTDEVFY
-483 EDAVDNKLRQY
+483 EDAVDNKLRHY
-494 MYDDRIRTQK
+494 MYDDRIRNQK
-504 ELFDVYAVV
+504 ELMDVYAIV
-513 KDQCPVI
+513 KGNCPSI
-520 KLTKVNVA
+520 KFTKPDISM
-528 AYKGLN
+528 YHGLN
-534 LFFDISY
+534 LYFDISY
-541 YNKLFIDNNNKLG
+541 YNKLFIDNNTKLG
-554 EQGLK
+554 EQGIK
-559 VYAET
+559 MYSET
-564 LHRFLNN
+564 LRRFLNN

-583 FIPVLDYYNKN
+583 FIPVLDYYHKETSI
-594 ANVFDY
+594 FDY
-600 TKDINPIST
+600 TKDLNPISA
-609 IVRLIKKGNF
+609 IVRLIKRGDSKT
-619 DQLKKIF
+619 LESIF
-626 GSNDVIFFGQ
+626 GNNNVIFFGQ

-645 EFQKSQLPKFI
+645 EFQKTQLQRFI
-656 TNINNIFNRAVPTDD
+656 SNINNIFNRAIPQDE
-671 EMVQDSP
+671 EMVTDSP

-686 DKLEK
+686 DKIES
-691 SQGIELYGALG
+691 SQDIELYGALG
-702 SLSVLTKMA
+702 RLGILTKSK
-711 EKPVPDNKT
+711 EESKPDNKT

-733 SSEPKKSTPKQV
+733 SSSEPVKKTTPKPV
-745 KPKDKDDKVKTEKE
+745 KVKDKEDNPKTEKE
-759 VSKEVTEKKKEELVA
+759 ITKEITEKKKEELVT
-774 KIQDAAAT
+774 KIQDAAST
-782 STSTEEAL
+782 STSTDEAI
-790 DKLDN
+790 DKLNN
-795 DEYIANLIQ
+795 DEYVASLIQ
-804 DISDEESTEIK
+804 DISDEENTEFK

-827 SDDLKTKKIKGKSVR
+827 SDNIQNKQIKGKSVKD
-842 ELIEK
+842 LIYK
-847 SEDIADNKPLEVTS
+847 AEDRVDLTPLETTS

-875 QYINFNEEYD
+875 QYINFNEEYN

-902 PVGIRDVQVENT
+902 PVGILDIDVEDMS
-914 TTSED
+914 TSED
-919 LKETWTVQCEDIS
+919 LKETWTVKCEDIS
-932 GTRFNLKFDIP
+932 GTRFSLKFDIP

-972 ESDTA
+972 EHDTA

-1015 SIITRNGS
+1015 SITTRNGS
-1023 NNITALKYEIPMDY
+1023 NTITALKYDIPMDY
-1037 ADIGK
+1037 MDIGK
-1042 GYVTISYKG
+1042 GYVTIGYKG

-1089 SKFCASI
+1089 SKFCSSI
-1096 IVETLYEDKEFAQ
+1096 IAETLCEDKEFAQ
-1109 YYDEAKPSVKYAYSQ
+1109 YFDEAKPSVKYAYSQ
-1124 ASILNTKIPVIVICA
+1124 ASILNTKIPVVVICA

-1147 LNKAMIE
+1147 LNKAAIE
-1154 YKVVDKREKVDVTE
+1154 YKITDKREKIDVTE
-1168 WDMIK
+1168 YDIIRFK
-1173 FSDGYIYYKIN
+1173 DGYITYKVN
-1184 YNSSLLMNGLKECN
+1184 YNSTLLMNGLKECN
-1198 TESYSIKDINTK
+1198 TEDYSIKDINTK

-1240 TKRVCK
+1240 TIRVCK
-1246 MYKLPEEFC
+1246 TYGLPTEFVD
-1255 EGLIYSNN
+1255 GLIYSNN

-1292 KELAKSYA
+1292 KELSKSYA

-1368 TFDESMINTVGMST
+1368 TYDESMINTIGMST
-1382 GFAGTVGVSRVA
+1382 GFASTVGVTRVV
-1394 TTNANVNGKRGYI
+1394 TTNANVNTKRGYI
-1407 SGEVDK
+1407 SGNIDK
-1413 NKMNDVN
+1413 KKMNDAN

-1455 AGGDPLLITNGMDD
+1455 AGGDPLLVTNGMDD
-1469 ALSVFTPDVFT
+1469 ALSIFTPDVFS

-1488 VIERD
+1488 IIEED
-1493 DDHIVVQ
+1493 NDHIVVQ
-1500 YGDGSIDY
+1500 YKDGSIDF

-1524 TSIKLE
+1524 TSIKLKK
-1530 PAKGLGKTVKKG
+1530 ADGLGKTVKKG
-1542 QLIAYDPQS
+1542 QLIAYDPMS
-1551 YTVNCGYDD
+1551 YTTNCGYDD
-1560 SATYNQ
+1560 NATYNQ
-1566 GTFAKIAIITSDKG
+1566 GTLAKIAIITSDKG

-1590 LSDALSSNVIMEVPV
+1590 MSDALSTNIIMQVPV
-1605 TLSKNTNVFNMVKP
+1605 TLSKNTNIFNMVKV

-1635 FEDNDVNVLLKN
+1635 FEDNDVNILLKN

-1670 IEDIRIYRTCEL
+1670 IEDIKIYRTCEL
-1682 DEMSPSLKKIVTEY
+1682 NEMSPSLKKIVSEY
-1696 EKKENKRA
+1696 ERDKNRRA
-1704 AQVAKY
+1704 TQVAKY
-1710 DETLAKQYKA
+1710 DKTLAKQYEC

-1736 LIEIFVSYK
+1736 LIEIFVTYK

-1779 PNEPIDAIASML
+1779 PDEPIDAIASMI

-1821 MGIKQEYSIRHDFK
+1821 MGIKQTYNIRHDFK

>member
-17 TNKLFIPLAKDNNKK
+17 TNKLFIPLDKDDNKK

-41 NLDSS
+41 DISSS
-46 IDMINSPMVINRNW
+46 IDMINNPMIINRNW
-60 FKSYYV
+60 FRSYYV
-66 DKSINAIIKSDTG
+66 DKSINAIIKADTG
-79 EIQEFVQYEDDTVVA
+79 EIQEFVQYEDDNVQA
-94 LMEGKLSSKDRKKLP
+94 FLNEAKLSSKDRKKLP
-109 DSEFGIPETRSFP
+109 NSEFGIPETRSFP

-134 MFNHCPVEHEEKL
+134 MFNHCPVEHEKKL

-157 YGITD
+157 FGITD
-162 IEVSEENRFH
+162 IEISEENRLYAY
-172 EFWHPIK
+172 WKPIK
-179 ETDASYLFP
+179 EAVYTTWPYPIEYL
-188 FPMEYITDYR
+188 TDYR
-198 FTHYKKA
+198 FTYF
-205 DEIKKESKECL
+205 KKESEIKAETNECL
-216 KIVKNPMDFKP
+216 KIVKNPMDFKN
-227 VSEMFTNAKFLVKC
+227 VGDMFTKAKFLAKC
-241 YDEEENL
+241 YDEENNL
-248 AGFAVAYKHPIYG
+248 AGFAVAHKHPVYGAEYCIYLDD
-261 WEYGVYLEDS
+261 ES
-271 CFDNDDAKE
+271 FDNDDAKE
-280 EITKYLIYVYREYMY
+280 EITKYLIFVFRDYMY
-295 SNQGLNSTKRYDINV
+295 THQIKDRIVPVYSL
-310 FSINRDKVL
+310 NRDKVL
-319 IKNIKLSYFQKNIL
+319 IKRLKTSYVQDGTALDRAIA
-333 GNLKKNILGKEEPKT
+333 LKALGKVQSNDK
-348 ERKMQ
+348 
-353 YPVVTININLFG
+353 YPVVYIDMKKLTEKIE
-365 SQIVK
+365 VK
-370 QEAAVYK
+370 
-377 KNRFPFYSYEI
+377 
-388 GKDGEHKWYE
+388 
-398 QKSPL
+398 
-403 IKVYMSKD
+403 
-411 EQNKFIKY
+411 
-419 ELPFLTIEARSDGKK
+419 
-434 AYYRTK
+434 
-440 TLFKD
+440 
-445 TTIEK
+445 
-450 DINNESF
+450 ESF
-457 SLKNVIGETYL
+457 SVNNVIGETYL
-468 QIGNMAYFPNDDIFY
+468 QIGNNVYFPNDDIFY

-494 MYDDRIRTQK
+494 MFDDRIRTQK
-504 ELFDVYAVV
+504 ELFDVYKVV
-513 KDQCPVI
+513 RSQCPVI
-520 KLTKVNVA
+520 RYTKVNVSD
-528 AYKGLN
+528 YNGLN

-541 YNKLFIDNNNKLG
+541 YNKIFIENNNKLG
-554 EQGLK
+554 NQGLK

-564 LHRFLNN
+564 LKRFLNN

-576 EYKLKTI
+576 EYKTKTI
-583 FIPVLDYYNKN
+583 FIPVLDYYNKDVN
-594 ANVFDY
+594 IFDY
-600 TKDINPIST
+600 NKDLNPIST
-609 IVRLIKKGNF
+609 IVRLVKTNKF
-619 DQLKKIF
+619 EQLKQIF
-626 GSNDVIFFGQ
+626 GNNNVIFFGY
-636 NSYFKVNFS
+636 NTYFKVNFA
-645 EFQKSQLPKFI
+645 EFQKVQLQRFI
-656 TNINNIFNRAVPTDD
+656 SNINNIFNKTVPVDD

-691 SQGIELYGALG
+691 SQNIELYGALG
-702 SLSVLTKMA
+702 KLSILSKLE

-720 KEGKKE
+720 KDGKKE

-733 SSEPKKSTPKQV
+733 SSEPKKPTSKPV
-745 KPKDKDDKVKTEKE
+745 KVKDKDDKPKTEKE
-759 VSKEVTEKKKEELVA
+759 ISKEVTEKKKEELIT

-795 DEYIANLIQ
+795 DEYIAGLIQ

-815 ASATRKARINTL
+815 ASATRVARINSL
-827 SDDLKTKKIKGKSVR
+827 SDNLKDKNIKGKSVK

-847 SEDIADNKPLEVTS
+847 SEDIADNKPLDVTS

-875 QYINFNEEYD
+875 QYINFNNEYD

-890 MAILNFFSTRTV
+890 MAILDFFSSRTV

-959 INAQLMNLPIIKT
+959 INGQLMNLPIIKT

-1096 IVETLYEDKEFAQ
+1096 IAETLCEDKEFAQ

-1124 ASILNTKIPVIVICA
+1124 ASILNTKMPVIVICA

-1147 LNKAMIE
+1147 LNKAAIE
-1154 YKVVDKREKVDVTE
+1154 YRVVDKREKVDVTE
-1168 WDMIK
+1168 WDYIR

-1184 YNSSLLMNGLKECN
+1184 YNSSLLMNGLKECD
-1198 TESYSIKDINTK
+1198 TESYFIKDINTK

-1246 MYKLPEEFC
+1246 MYKLPDEFC

-1285 IIAGYAY
+1285 IIAGYTY

-1368 TFDESMINTVGMST
+1368 TYDESMINTVGMST
-1382 GFAGTVGVSRVA
+1382 GFAGTVGVTRVV
-1394 TTNANVNGKRGYI
+1394 TTNANVNSKRGYI
-1407 SGEVDK
+1407 ADNTNSKK
-1413 NKMNDVN
+1413 NMNDVN

-1455 AGGDPLLITNGMDD
+1455 AGGDPLLVTNGMDD

-1480 FNAKQDGR
+1480 FNAKSNGR

-1493 DDHIVVQ
+1493 EDHIVVQ
-1500 YGDGSIDY
+1500 YDNGNIDY

-1530 PAKGLGKTVKKG
+1530 PAKGLGTRVKKG

-1551 YTVNCGYDD
+1551 YTVNCGFDD
-1560 SATYNQ
+1560 NATYNQ
-1566 GTFAKIAIITSDKG
+1566 GTLAKIAIITSDKG

-1590 LSDALSSNVIMEVPV
+1590 ISDALSSSVIMEVPV
-1605 TLSKNTNVFNMVKP
+1605 TLSKNTNVFNMVKV
-1619 GDKVQEGDPLL
+1619 GESVQEGDPLL

-1662 IKSHNTGY
+1662 IKSHNTGV

-1682 DEMSPSLKKIVTEY
+1682 DEMSPSLKKIVSEY
-1696 EKKENKRA
+1696 ERKENKKA

-1736 LIEIFVSYK
+1736 LIEIFVAYK

-1765 EVIPAGQEPTSSYR
+1765 EVIPAGEEPTSSYR
-1779 PNEPIDAIASML
+1779 PKEPIDAIASMV

-1821 MGIKQEYSIRHDFK
+1821 MGIKQDYTIRHDFK

>member
-1 MAIHIN
+1 MAIHSN

-12 KMYRG
+12 KMYKG
-17 TNKLFIPLAKDNNKK
+17 TNKLFIPLADDNNKK

-41 NLDSS
+41 HLKSS
-46 IDMINSPMVINRNW
+46 IYMINNHMVINNNW
-60 FKSYYV
+60 FMSYYV
-66 DKSINAIIKSDTG
+66 DKSINAIIKQDTG
-79 EIQEFVQYEDDTVVA
+79 EIQEFVHYDDPNVIAITEA
-94 LMEGKLSSKDRKKLP
+94 KLKAKERNKL
-109 DSEFGIPETRSFP
+109 DKSEFGIPETRQFP

-134 MFNHCPVEHEEKL
+134 MFNHCPVEYEEKL
-147 AKRIIKKIKQ
+147 ANNIIKKIKKFN
-157 YGITD
+157 ITD

-172 EFWHPIK
+172 EYWKPIK

-188 FPMEYITDYR
+188 FTREYVTDYR
-198 FTHYKKA
+198 FTHYNKA
-205 DEIKKESKECL
+205 NEIKKESKECL
-216 KIVKNPMDFKP
+216 DIVQPQDYKN
-227 VSEMFTNAKFLVKC
+227 VAEMFTYARFLVKC
-241 YDEEENL
+241 YNEDDSL
-248 AGFAVAYKHPIYG
+248 AGFGVAYKHAIYG
-261 WEYGVYLEDS
+261 WEYGIYLEES
-271 CFDNDDAKE
+271 SFINEDAKE
-280 EITKYLIYVYREYMY
+280 EITKYLIYILREYNY
-295 SNQGLNSTKRYDINV
+295 AHQGPNNTKLEYINV
-310 FSINRDKVL
+310 FSINRDKEL
-319 IKNIKLSYFQKNIL
+319 IKRIRLSYFKKSLFGNIKE
-333 GNLKKNILGKEEPKT
+333 KKPREKDKKMTYPMVCININILGK
-348 ERKMQ
+348 Q
-353 YPVVTININLFG
+353 NIKESISLNDTVHNNC
-365 SQIVK
+365 I
-370 QEAAVYK
+370 
-377 KNRFPFYSYEI
+377 RI
-388 GKDGEHKWYE
+388 GD
-398 QKSPL
+398 
-403 IKVYMSKD
+403 
-411 EQNKFIKY
+411 
-419 ELPFLTIEARSDGKK
+419 
-434 AYYRTK
+434 
-440 TLFKD
+440 
-445 TTIEK
+445 
-450 DINNESF
+450 
-457 SLKNVIGETYL
+457 
-468 QIGNMAYFPNDDIFY
+468 MAYFPTDEVFY
-483 EDAVDNKLRQY
+483 EDAVDTKLRQY
-494 MYDDRIRTQK
+494 MYDDRIRNQK
-504 ELFDVYAVV
+504 ELMDVYSIV
-513 KDQCPVI
+513 KDNCPSI
-520 KLTKVNVA
+520 KFTKPDISM
-528 AYKGLN
+528 YKGLN
-534 LFFDISY
+534 LYFDISY
-541 YNKLFIDNNNKLG
+541 YNKLFIDNNTKLG

-559 VYAET
+559 VYSET
-564 LHRFLNN
+564 LRRFLNN
-571 KSIDK
+571 KTIDK

-583 FIPVLDYYNKN
+583 FIPVLDYYHKETNI
-594 ANVFDY
+594 FDY
-600 TKDINPIST
+600 NKDLNPISL
-609 IVRLIKKGNF
+609 IVRLIKKDDF
-619 DQLKKIF
+619 KTLTSIF
-626 GSNDVIFFGQ
+626 GSNNIIFFGQ
-636 NSYFKVNFS
+636 NSYFKINFN
-645 EFQKSQLPKFI
+645 EFKKNHLQRFI
-656 TNINNIFNRAVPTDD
+656 SNINNIFNKSIPQDE
-671 EMVQDSP
+671 EMVTDSP
-678 DAIVTDIV
+678 DAIITDIV
-686 DKLEK
+686 DKIES
-691 SQGIELYGALG
+691 SQNVELYSALG
-702 SLSVLTKMA
+702 KLGILTKSK
-711 EKPVPDNKT
+711 EEPKPDNKT
-720 KEGKKE
+720 KECKKE

-733 SSEPKKSTPKQV
+733 SSDEPVKKTTSKPV
-745 KPKDKDDKVKTEKE
+745 KVKDKNDNPKSEKE
-759 VSKEVTEKKKEELVA
+759 ITKEVTDKKKEELVS

-782 STSTEEAL
+782 STSTEEAI
-790 DKLDN
+790 DKLNN
-795 DEYIANLIQ
+795 DEYVANLIQ

-827 SDDLKTKKIKGKSVR
+827 SDNLKTKQVKGKSVK
-842 ELIEK
+842 ELIYNAEDK
-847 SEDIADNKPLEVTS
+847 SDVKPLEVSS

-875 QYINFNEEYD
+875 QYINFNESYD

-902 PVGIRDVQVENT
+902 PVGILDIDVENT

-919 LKETWTVQCEDIS
+919 LKETWTVKCEDIS
-932 GTRFNLKFDIP
+932 GTRFTLKFDLP

-972 ESDTA
+972 EHDTA

-1015 SIITRNGS
+1015 SITTRNGS
-1023 NNITALKYEIPMDY
+1023 NGITALKYEIPMDY
-1037 ADIGK
+1037 MDIGK

-1096 IVETLYEDKEFAQ
+1096 IAEVLCEDKEFAQ
-1109 YYDEAKPSVKYAYSQ
+1109 YFDDAKPSVKYAYSQ

-1147 LNKAMIE
+1147 LNKAAIE
-1154 YKVVDKREKVDVTE
+1154 YRITDKREKIDITE
-1168 WDMIK
+1168 YDAIR
-1173 FSDGYIYYKIN
+1173 FSDGYIIYKVN
-1184 YNSSLLMNGLKECN
+1184 YNSTLLMNGLKECD
-1198 TESYSIKDINTK
+1198 TEDYSIKDINTK

-1240 TKRVCK
+1240 TVRICNT
-1246 MYKLPEEFC
+1246 YKLPTEFVD
-1255 EGLIYSNN
+1255 GLIYSSN

-1292 KELAKSYA
+1292 KELSKSYA

-1368 TFDESMINTVGMST
+1368 TYDESMINTIGMST
-1382 GFAGTVGVSRVA
+1382 GFASTVGVTRVV
-1394 TTNANVNGKRGYI
+1394 TTNANVNSKRGYI
-1407 SGEVDK
+1407 SGNIDK
-1413 NKMNDVN
+1413 KQMNDVN

-1455 AGGDPLLITNGMDD
+1455 ACGDPLLVTNGMDD
-1469 ALSVFTPDVFT
+1469 ALSVFTPDVFS

-1488 VIERD
+1488 IIEED
-1493 DDHIVVQ
+1493 DDHIVIQ
-1500 YGDGSIDY
+1500 YKDGSIDF

-1524 TSIKLE
+1524 TSIKLQK
-1530 PAKGLGKTVKKG
+1530 ANGLGKTVKKG
-1542 QLIAYDPQS
+1542 QLIAYDPMS
-1551 YTVNCGYDD
+1551 YTTNCGYDD

-1566 GTFAKIAIITSDKG
+1566 GTLSKIAIITSDKG
-1580 FEDSCVVSSY
+1580 FEDSCIVSSY
-1590 LSDALSSNVIMEVPV
+1590 LSDALSTNIIMQKDVI
-1605 TLSKNTNVFNMVKP
+1605 LSKNTNVFDMVKV

-1630 IIQNT
+1630 IMQNT
-1635 FEDNDVNVLLKN
+1635 FEDNDVNILLKN

-1662 IKSHNTGY
+1662 VKSHNTGY
-1670 IEDIRIYRTCEL
+1670 IEDIKIYRTCEL
-1682 DEMSPSLKKIVTEY
+1682 NELSPSLKKIVSEY
-1696 EKKENKRA
+1696 EKEKNRRA

-1710 DETLAKQYKA
+1710 DKILAKQYEC
-1720 QKLEQDGKLKG
+1720 QKLEQDGKLKN

-1736 LIEIFVSYK
+1736 LIEIFVTYK

-1779 PNEPIDAIASML
+1779 PDEPIDAIASML
-1791 SFDKRMCCAP
+1791 SFDKRMTTAP

-1821 MGIKQEYSIRHDFK
+1821 MGIKQTYNIRHDFK

>member
-1 MAIHIN
+1 MAIHVN
-7 DLKNL
+7 DLKDL

-17 TNKLFIPLAKDNNKK
+17 NNKLFIPLAPDNNKK

-41 NLDSS
+41 NIESS
-46 IDMINSPMVINRNW
+46 INMINTPMIINRNW
-60 FKSYYV
+60 FRSYYV
-66 DKSINAIIKSDTG
+66 DKSISAIIKSDTS
-79 EIQEFVQYEDDTVVA
+79 EIQEFVQYEDSTVVNA
-94 LMEGKLSSKDRKKLP
+94 ILEGKLSAKDRKKLP

-122 LNDVAHVKAAIR
+122 LNDIAHVKAAIR
-134 MFNHCPVEHEEKL
+134 MFNHCPVEYEEKL
-147 AKRIIKKIKQ
+147 AKRIIKKIKKFN
-157 YGITD
+157 ITG
-162 IEVSEENRFH
+162 IEVSAENRFH
-172 EFWHPIK
+172 EFYKPIK
-179 ETDASYLFP
+179 ETNADYLFP

-198 FTHYKKA
+198 FTHYKK
-205 DEIKKESKECL
+205 DEIKPEVKECMSL
-216 KIVKNPMDFKP
+216 VKNPLDIKP
-227 VSEMFTNAKFLVKC
+227 VSEMMTNARFLVKC
-241 YDEEENL
+241 YDEENNL
-248 AGFAVAYKHPIYG
+248 AGFAVAYKHPVYG
-261 WEYGVYLEDS
+261 WEYGVYLDDD
-271 CFDNDDAKE
+271 CFDNEDAKE
-280 EITKYLIYVYREYMY
+280 EITKYLIYIYREYMY
-295 SNQGLNSTKRYDINV
+295 SHQGLTNTKLFNINV
-310 FSINRDKVL
+310 FSINRDKTL
-319 IKNIKLSYFQKNIL
+319 IKNIKLSYIQKNNVL
-333 GNLKKNILGKEEPKT
+333 GKAIKLNALGKEK
-348 ERKMQ
+348 ERKGF
-353 YPVVTININLFG
+353 YPLVNININVFG

-370 QEAAVYK
+370 QE
-377 KNRFPFYSYEI
+377 SC
-388 GKDGEHKWYE
+388 
-398 QKSPL
+398 
-403 IKVYMSKD
+403 
-411 EQNKFIKY
+411 
-419 ELPFLTIEARSDGKK
+419 
-434 AYYRTK
+434 
-440 TLFKD
+440 
-445 TTIEK
+445 
-450 DINNESF
+450 
-457 SLKNVIGETYL
+457 SLIGEEYL
-468 QIGNMAYFPNDDIFY
+468 RIGDRAYFPNDEIFY
-483 EDAVDNKLRQY
+483 EDAVDSKLRQY

-504 ELFDVYAVV
+504 ELFDVYSVI
-513 KDQCPVI
+513 KSSCPSI

-534 LFFDISY
+534 LYFDISY
-541 YNKLFIDNNNKLG
+541 YNNLFIENNTKLG

-564 LHRFLNN
+564 LRRFLNN
-571 KSIDK
+571 KTIDK
-576 EYKLKTI
+576 EYKVKTI

-609 IVRLIKKGNF
+609 IVRLIKKGNSE
-619 DQLKKIF
+619 LIHKIF
-626 GSNDVIFFGQ
+626 GNNNVIFFGQ

-645 EFQKSQLPKFI
+645 NFQKSQLPRFI
-656 TNINNIFNRAVPTDD
+656 TNINNIFNKSIPTDD

-702 SLSVLTKMA
+702 ALSILSKAA
-711 EKPVPDNKT
+711 EKHVPDNKT
-720 KEGKKE
+720 KTGTKE
-726 TQTKPQK
+726 TQTKPK
-733 SSEPKKSTPKQV
+733 EDKKPVQKQV
-745 KPKDKDDKVKTEKE
+745 KVKDKTTDKPKSEKE
-759 VSKEVTEKKKEELVA
+759 VSKEVTEKKKEELVSR
-774 KIQDAAAT
+774 IQDAAET
-782 STSTEEAL
+782 STSTEEAI
-790 DKLDN
+790 DKLNN

-804 DISDEESTEIK
+804 DIADEESTEIK

-827 SDDLKTKKIKGKSVR
+827 SDDLKSKKVKGKSVK

-847 SEDIADNKPLEVTS
+847 SEDIADSKPLEVTS

-932 GTRFNLKFDIP
+932 GTRFTLKFDIP

-1003 KLIKALDKYTGK
+1003 KLIKALNNYTGK

-1096 IVETLYEDKEFAQ
+1096 IAETLCEDKEFAEH
-1109 YYDEAKPSVKYAYSQ
+1109 YEAAKPSVKYAYSQ

-1147 LNKAMIE
+1147 LNKAAIE
-1154 YKVVDKREKVDVTE
+1154 YKITDKREKYDVTE
-1168 WDMIK
+1168 WDIIK
-1173 FSDGYIYYKIN
+1173 FSDGYVYYKIN

-1198 TESYSIKDINTK
+1198 TEDYSIKDINTK

-1226 DGLDNFYDLMFDPI
+1226 DGLDNFNDLMFDPI
-1240 TKRVCK
+1240 TQRVCR
-1246 MYKLPEEFC
+1246 MYKLPEEFV

-1269 FNKHTDIS
+1269 FNKHTDIT
-1277 GNRFRTNE
+1277 GNRFRSNE
-1285 IIAGYAY
+1285 IIAGYTY
-1292 KELAKSYA
+1292 KELSKSYA

-1368 TFDESMINTVGMST
+1368 TYDESMTNVIGMST
-1382 GFAGTVGVSRVA
+1382 GFAGTVGVTRVA
-1394 TTNANVNGKRGYI
+1394 TTNANINSKRGYI
-1407 SGEVDK
+1407 ADSSNDK
-1413 NKMNDVN
+1413 AKMNDVN
-1420 TMTTAEN
+1420 TMTVAEN

-1488 VIERD
+1488 IIERD

-1500 YGDGSIDY
+1500 YKDGSIDY

-1530 PAKGLGKTVKKG
+1530 PSKDLGKTVKKG

-1560 SATYNQ
+1560 NATYNQ
-1566 GTFAKIAIITSDKG
+1566 GTLAKIAIITSDKG

-1590 LSDALSSNVIMEVPV
+1590 ISDALSSNVIMEVPV
-1605 TLSKNTNVFNMVKP
+1605 TLSKNTNVFNMVSV

-1670 IEDIRIYRTCEL
+1670 IEDIRIYRTCEI

-1696 EKKENKRA
+1696 EKKENKKA
-1704 AQVAKY
+1704 SQVAKY

-1765 EVIPAGQEPTSSYR
+1765 EVIPEGEEPTSSYR
-1779 PNEPIDAIASML
+1779 PEEPIDAIASDI
-1791 SFDKRMCCAP
+1791 SFQKRMCCAP
-1801 LQYTLIGK
+1801 LQYTLMGK
-1809 GLVELDRQVKDI
+1809 ALVELDRQVKDI
-1821 MGIKQEYSIRHDFK
+1821 MGIKHENNIRHEFK